1 MADVAERN
9 APESNIRFV
18 NTVRLVPTRYPTV
31 GILDRVS
38 SPGDLGATIELESWT
53 NDRISTEIGTLHRL
67 PPDEWVT
74 GQPMSS
80 VVMAAFCHPRVGGA
94 RFNGSNRGA
103 WYAGRSLRTA
113 HAEVIYHRTQ
123 ELSEIGI
130 YDTFVQVRAYHADF
144 HAIFHDIRKLGS
156 PNGDSVYDLYSYSA
170 SQAFAR
176 FLFDSG
182 SNGIVYRSVRD
193 PGGECIVCFRPKLV
207 ESVREGPHFEYRWNG
222 TRSPTIR
229 RLK

>member
-1 MADVAERN
+1 
-9 APESNIRFV
+9 
-18 NTVRLVPTRYPTV
+18 
-31 GILDRVS
+31 
-38 SPGDLGATIELESWT
+38 
-53 NDRISTEIGTLHRL
+53 
-67 PPDEWVT
+67 
-74 GQPMSS
+74 MSS
-80 VVMAAFCHPRVGGA
+80 VVMAAFCHPRGGGA

-156 PNGDSVYDLYSYSA
+156 PSGDSVYDLYSYSA